1 MVYAGQAAFAEVAVF
16 GERWTILEAGP
27 LVVLGEVLVV
37 WLWEAVGQVVQLLWQ
52 PDSLQQL
59 LVRLCRFG

>member
-16 GERWTILEAGP
+16 GERGAVLEAHP
-27 LVVLGEVLVV
+27 FVVLGEVLVV
-37 WLWEAVGQVVQLLWQ
+37 WLWEAVCQVVQLLWQ

-59 LVRLCRFG
+59 LVRLRRFG

>member
-1 MVYAGQAAFAEVAVF
+1 MVYAGQTAFAEVAVF
-16 GERWTILEAGP
+16 GERGTVLEAGS

-59 LVRLCRFG
+59 LVRLRRFG